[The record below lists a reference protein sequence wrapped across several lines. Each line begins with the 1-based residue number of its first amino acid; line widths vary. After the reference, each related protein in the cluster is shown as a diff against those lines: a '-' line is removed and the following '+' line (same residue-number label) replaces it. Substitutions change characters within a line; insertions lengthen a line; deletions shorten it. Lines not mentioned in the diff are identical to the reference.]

1 MELALGE
8 RIRIAR
14 TRCKKSQVELARDV
28 GISKTTLSDIETGKT
43 VAPSSAI
50 ITDIA
55 RVLDVS
61 ADFLLGLRDEPN
73 GGGQFVSPA
82 PAISIGS
89 AISPIVTAWFTYSFA
104 PEWFADALREAQTGQ
119 DHHARR
125 REIVFAVCCAESCLL
140 EWVRDEV
147 LKRDFQGLNR
157 YFVPGKWQSV
167 VDKWKDIPKQLCD
180 DGLIPAIPN
189 LGETY
194 WEDWRKLVN
203 YRNGL
208 VHARASRPESG
219 SQGNEKSNPLPTKS
233 DLDRLSAGWAVQVVV
248 TLVRR
253 LHDAVGTSPP
263 TWLVDP

>member
-61 ADFLLGLRDEPN
+61 ADFLLGLRDDPVPPTN
-73 GGGQFVSPA
+73 RSLRM
-82 PAISIGS
+82 SIRAS
-89 AISPIVTAWFTYSFA
+89 SSTPTVTAWLTYSFA
-104 PEWFADALREAQTGQ
+104 PDWFADALREAQTGQ

-125 REIVFAVCCAESCLL
+125 REIVFAVCFAESYLL

-147 LKRDFQGLNR
+147 LKGAFPRLNG

-167 VDKWKDIPKQLCD
+167 VDKWKDIPKQLRD
-180 DGLIPAIPN
+180 DRLIPAIPK
-189 LGETY
+189 LGESY
-194 WEDWRKLVN
+194 WEDWLKLVN

-219 SQGNEKSNPLPTKS
+219 SQGNESNPLPSRS
-233 DLDRLSAGWAVQVVV
+233 DLDRLPAGWAVQVVV

>member
-61 ADFLLGLRDEPN
+61 ADFLLGLRDDPVPPTN
-73 GGGQFVSPA
+73 RSLRM
-82 PAISIGS
+82 SIRAS
-89 AISPIVTAWFTYSFA
+89 SSTPTVTAWLTYSFA
-104 PEWFADALREAQTGQ
+104 PDWFADALREAQTGQ
-119 DHHARR
+119 DHHTRR
-125 REIVFAVCCAESCLL
+125 REIVFAVCCAESYLL

-147 LKRDFQGLNR
+147 LNSHFPRLNE

-180 DGLIPAIPN
+180 DGLIPAIPK
-189 LGETY
+189 LGESY
-194 WEDWRKLVN
+194 WEDWRKLVA

-208 VHARASRPESG
+208 VHARASRPESD
-219 SQGNEKSNPLPTKS
+219 SQSKERNPLPSKG
-233 DLDRLSAGWAVQVVV
+233 DLDRLPSGWAVQVVV